1 MATLMTPRSDCAGAS
16 SMFGSFA
23 MMNRKPD
30 RSMFWSRRHIG
41 RLAPLFVGAGLPV
54 EVIPHVDSDALLL
67 DLVFALG
74 QLIHQLLQ
82 ADLLVLVDEL
92 LHHGFL
98 LHRQGTLPLPILSVE
113 LAVLVSRHIHD
124 V

>member
-1 MATLMTPRSDCAGAS
+1 
-16 SMFGSFA
+16 
-23 MMNRKPD
+23 
-30 RSMFWSRRHIG
+30 MFWSRRHIG

-54 EVIPHVDSDALLL
+54 EVIPHEDSDALLL

-92 LHHGFL
+92 PHLPVEELGGFL
-98 LHRQGTLPLPILSVE
+98 DPATPERQGLSVLPEPQLLNFNFE
-113 LAVLVSRHIHD
+113 LRTGTATRPAED
-124 V
+124 CKDCN